1 MKIPSNHYLHNPVG
15 KFNQK
20 QTKVNQKLLN
30 LIFDVDFRIL
40 IKQSKKK
47 HIMYSCIF
55 MYFIPCTDIK
65 AKDIERHA

>member
-1 MKIPSNHYLHNPVG
+1 MKIPSNHYLHNPVEIL
-15 KFNQK
+15 NQK

-47 HIMYSCIF
+47 HIMYSCILF
-55 MYFIPCTDIK
+55 HVPILKPKILKGTLK
-65 AKDIERHA
+65 VR